1 VTKSSFVVCNRLCKK
16 RASWAVEEEE
26 EEEEEEEGTTTKPLK

>member
-1 VTKSSFVVCNRLCKK
+1 LYANRLCKK

-26 EEEEEEEGTTTKPLK
+26 EEEEGTTTKPLK